1 MDKLS
6 DFALLRTDGDWQ
18 CYKNE
23 IVRNVSGGLEENNL
37 FNSPSNFKFPSGP
50 DSFPCLVA
58 SLIIAEGSGGVE
70 EISVYKVNCCYV
82 YPEDAENLMKFV
94 TIPKPLNQETE
105 TKAST
110 QVSIRSQ
117 DRMKHLLA
125 LIIGVT
131 LELEDI
137 GALKKEKLLESIRN
151 AYQGLPDD
159 CDDFLVTFTSTIN
172 GK

>member
-58 SLIIAEGSGGVE
+58 SLVIAEGGGSVE
-70 EISVYKVNCCYV
+70 EISVYRVNCCYV
-82 YPEDAENLMKFV
+82 YPEDAKNLMKFV
-94 TIPKPLNQETE
+94 PDALPRASETR
-105 TKAST
+105 ALA
-110 QVSIRSQ
+110 QVSISSQ

-125 LIIGVT
+125 LMIGLA
-131 LELEDI
+131 LELEEI
-137 GALKKEKLLESIRN
+137 GALKKEKLLESVRS
-151 AYQGLPDD
+151 AYQNLPDE